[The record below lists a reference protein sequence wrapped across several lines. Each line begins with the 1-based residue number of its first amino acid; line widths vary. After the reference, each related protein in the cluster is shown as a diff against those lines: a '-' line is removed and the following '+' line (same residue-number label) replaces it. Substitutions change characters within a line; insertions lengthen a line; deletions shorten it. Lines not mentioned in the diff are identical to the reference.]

1 MVFTMLYWKNH
12 WKNGFLNLFIL
23 LVMGCAVFWHN
34 GVLAAE
40 IAQFQA
46 ERNEEGVLV
55 SSQVRFDIP
64 SVVEDTLSKGIP
76 LFFVMDGAVV
86 RERWYWID
94 KKVCTAER
102 RIRLA
107 FQPLTR
113 RWRLSV
119 ATGSSDST
127 LGLTLSRN
135 FDSLS
140 EALSSLKRV
149 ARWNICDAN
158 TLGELDAGSRY
169 RVDFR
174 FRLDVNELPRP
185 FQIGAIGQAD
195 WDISASMSQVLR

>member
-12 WKNGFLNLFIL
+12 WKNGLISLFSLYTI
-23 LVMGCAVFWHN
+23 AQ
-34 GVLAAE
+34 AAE
-40 IAQFQA
+40 ISQFQA
-46 ERNEEGVLV
+46 ERTEDGVLV

-94 KKVCTAER
+94 KKVCASER

-119 ATGSSDST
+119 ASGSSGSSDGT
-127 LGLTLSRN
+127 LGLNLSRN
-135 FDSLS
+135 FASLG

-158 TLGELDAGSRY
+158 ALGELDAGSRY

-195 WDISASMSQVLR
+195 WDISAFMSQPLSK